1 MIRTVDGL
9 TIQQQQFM
17 EYRYVEVLREFKA
30 RCQFYAGLF
39 HTFRTVITV
48 GSLLV
53 PALLSVQYSSKQ
65 DAQPGQPAST
75 YEIEI
80 YWITWVVSLL
90 VTMSNGVQA
99 LLKVDKKYFY
109 LHTTYEQLISEGWQF
124 LQLTGR
130 YAGQLNNTRPTYRN
144 QFILFAHFIE
154 KIKMRQVEEEYYK
167 ALESHH
173 VGSQPAGATAAQG
186 RQDDTAAPAVSTP
199 PELKGQST
207 TISIPMVPAPP
218 TSATLDTNALFPA
231 PPSPANMTMP
241 ANITKFVDSFLE
253 PAPQGK

>member
-17 EYRYVEVLREFKA
+17 EYRYVEVLREFRA
-30 RCQFYAGLF
+30 RCRFYAGLF
-39 HTFRTVITV
+39 HTFRTVITI

-53 PALLSVQYSSKQ
+53 P
-65 DAQPGQPAST
+65 
-75 YEIEI
+75 
-80 YWITWVVSLL
+80 
-90 VTMSNGVQA
+90 A

-173 VGSQPAGATAAQG
+173 VGSQPAGATATQG
-186 RQDDTAAPAVSTP
+186 RQDDTTAPAVSTP

-231 PPSPANMTMP
+231 PPSPANMTVP
-241 ANITKFVDSFLE
+241 TNITKFVDSFLE

>member
-1 MIRTVDGL
+1 MIRTADGL
-9 TIQQQQFM
+9 TVQQQHFM
-17 EYRYVEVLREFKA
+17 EYRYVEVLKEFKA

-65 DAQPGQPAST
+65 DSQPGQTAST
-75 YEIEI
+75 YQIEI

-109 LHTTYEQLISEGWQF
+109 LHTTYEQLISEGWQY

-130 YAGQLNNTRPTYRN
+130 YAGQLNNTRPSYRN

-173 VGSQPAGATAAQG
+173 SGTTAATAQVAG
-186 RQDDTAAPAVSTP
+186 RQDDSAPAVSTP

-207 TISIPMVPAPP
+207 TISIPMVAVPP
-218 TSATLDTNALFPA
+218 TNATFETNALFPA
-231 PPSPANMTMP
+231 PPSPSTAVQS
-241 ANITKFVDSFLE
+241 FVDSFLE
-253 PAPQGK
+253 PAGTGK

>member
-1 MIRTVDGL
+1 MIRSADGL
-9 TIQQQQFM
+9 TTQQQQFM
-17 EYRYVEVLREFKA
+17 EFRYVEVLREFRS
-30 RCQFYAGLF
+30 RCQFYAALF
-39 HTFRTVITV
+39 HSFRTVITV

-53 PALLSVQYSSKQ
+53 PALLSVQYSNKT
-65 DAQPGQPAST
+65 AGQNS

-173 VGSQPAGATAAQG
+173 VGSQPAAAAAAQG

-207 TISIPMVPAPP
+207 TISIPVVAAPP
-218 TSATLDTNALFPA
+218 TTATVDTNSLYPA
-231 PPSPANMTMP
+231 PPSPPDMTANTLIP
-241 ANITKFVDSFLE
+241 TNIKSFVDSFLE
-253 PAPQGK
+253 PPPQGK